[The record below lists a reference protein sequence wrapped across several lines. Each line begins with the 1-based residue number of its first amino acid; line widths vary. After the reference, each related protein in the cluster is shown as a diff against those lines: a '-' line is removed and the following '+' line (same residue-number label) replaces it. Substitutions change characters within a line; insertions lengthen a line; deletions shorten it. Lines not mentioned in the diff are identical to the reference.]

1 MKRLLTILL
10 LLTSIFSSAF
20 AQAEKEMV
28 KSISLD
34 YMNHVMFALPGD
46 VHLSEWDNDF
56 IKVTTQLKVP
66 NFPSSIVDKLVMV
79 GRYRLGIEER
89 GDQLIITMPKVK
101 TYVTVKGVDL
111 VEELSF
117 DIQIPAGF
125 SVSVK
130 DSTHQ
135 VSIPSL

>member
-1 MKRLLTILL
+1 MKRFISILL
-10 LLTSIFSSAF
+10 LIIAFVSSTV

-46 VHLSEWDNDF
+46 INLSEWDNDF
-56 IKVTTQLKVP
+56 IKVTTKLNVP
-66 NFPSSIVDKLVMV
+66 NFPSSIVDRLVLV
-79 GRYRLGIEER
+79 GRYRLAIEEQ

-111 VEELSF
+111 VENLSF
-117 DIQIPAGF
+117 EIKIPAGF
-125 SVSVK
+125 SVSIK
-130 DSTHQ
+130 DSTNQ
-135 VSIPSL
+135 VLTPSM